1 MRRTAA
7 FGLQVTTRSPMGAT
21 LYGCGRILIDH
32 GRLRILGSGCER
44 LNRGIYDFNLGKSF
58 VEARRMPSYL
68 LVADD
73 VLGGFFTINGSAFA
87 SEAGNVFY
95 YAPDSGEWEDC
106 ETGYLQFVYWA
117 LCGDSQKFY
126 EPFRWDAGA
135 RMLRA

>member
-1 MRRTAA
+1 MKFCLEMKIAPHGSFWLAGDDA
-7 FGLQVTTRSPMGAT
+7 FVDGRNPL
-21 LYGCGRILIDH
+21 GCGGILIDH

-73 VLGGFFTINGSAFA
+73 VLGGFFAINGGAFA

-106 ETGYLQFVYWA
+106 EMGYLQFVYWA

-126 EPFRWDAGA
+126 EPFR
-135 RMLRA
+135 